1 LIGHGEFDQRRD
13 EGRLFLADEQGK
25 AQAISATQL
34 NRLLA
39 FQRGTLRLAL
49 LNACEGARGGKFDV
63 LSSTAA
69 TLVLGGLPAVLA
81 MQYAITDTAALEFAR
96 TFYGALADNLPVDAA
111 VADARNA
118 INLQDEY
125 SLEWGTPVLFMR
137 TADGSI
143 SVWGQDFPGR
153 KKWRILG
160 GRWKSKRKNK
170 EQKDAKPSRT
180 QDKIDANCGS
190 GD

>member
-1 LIGHGEFDQRRD
+1 MDI
-13 EGRLFLADEQGK
+13 RLSGVCFG
-25 AQAISATQL
+25 SV
-34 NRLLA
+34 
-39 FQRGTLRLAL
+39 
-49 LNACEGARGGKFDV
+49 GGN
-63 LSSTAA
+63 
-69 TLVLGGLPAVLA
+69 
-81 MQYAITDTAALEFAR
+81 QIYYR
-96 TFYGALADNLPVDAA
+96 
-111 VADARNA
+111 
-118 INLQDEY
+118 
-125 SLEWGTPVLFMR
+125 
-137 TADGSI
+137 GSI